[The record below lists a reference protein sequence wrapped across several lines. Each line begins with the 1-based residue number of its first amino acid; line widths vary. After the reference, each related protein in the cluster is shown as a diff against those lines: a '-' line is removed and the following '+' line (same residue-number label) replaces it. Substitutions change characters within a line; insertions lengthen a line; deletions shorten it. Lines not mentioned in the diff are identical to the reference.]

1 MYRIDNATAVTPAP
15 TPGPVGPNPGR
26 FFTKGNPGLGIP
38 ATILDDDWTN
48 MVQESLMSLI
58 LAAGFSESKTDYNQ
72 VRDAIYSLSGKKYV
86 HTQGS
91 ANVTW
96 TITHNLNNINHD
108 VVIRNTSNVKVEP
121 DTITFGANTTTVT
134 FAEALDGT
142 AVIH

>member
-1 MYRIDNATAVTPAP
+1 MFRIDNTTAVTPIP
-15 TPGPVGPNPGR
+15 TPAAVGANPNG

-38 ATILDDDWTN
+38 ATIVDDDWAN
-48 MVQESLMSLI
+48 AVQEEI
-58 LAAGFSESKTDYNQ
+58 CNVVTAAGITLSKTVRTQ
-72 VRDAIYSLSGKKYV
+72 LRDAIYALAGQKYV